1 MTYIV
6 RYSRRPLRLPDG
18 RRKSECFVVQ
28 DITSETAETGS
39 AFATRS
45 EATVV
50 AALLTG

>member
-18 RRKSECFVVQ
+18 RRKSEWVVQ
-28 DITSETAETGS
+28 DITSETAETRS

-50 AALLTG
+50 AALLTW